1 MVYRDDFRLAA
12 DAASTRAGGGFAAA
26 EGRCGR
32 CGESWRGLN
41 GIYCGRLRR
50 YVEGGCGKPAAEDGM
65 PDDLRLRLG

>member
-12 DAASTRAGGGFAAA
+12 DAASTGAEGGFAAA

-32 CGESWRGLN
+32 CGESWRGVN

-50 YVEGGCGKPAAEDGM
+50 YVEGAGESQLRWMGCPM
-65 PDDLRLRLG
+65 I

>member
-1 MVYRDDFRLAA
+1 MVYRDGFRLAA
-12 DAASTRAGGGFAAA
+12 DAASTRAGGGFATK

-50 YVEGGCGKPAAEDGM
+50 YVEGAAESQ
-65 PDDLRLRLG
+65 LRWMGCPMI